1 MFTFVIDFVF
11 QYYAKRLAGK
21 NISRIT
27 YFVSGETYLV
37 NQYCW
42 FVSERESGM

>member
-21 NISRIT
+21 NIS